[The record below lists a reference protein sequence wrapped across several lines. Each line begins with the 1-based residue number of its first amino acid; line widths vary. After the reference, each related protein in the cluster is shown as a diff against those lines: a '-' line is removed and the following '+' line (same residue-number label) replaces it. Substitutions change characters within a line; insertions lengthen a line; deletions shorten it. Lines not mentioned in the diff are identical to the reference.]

1 MDAIEE
7 RWTALQEAAPPRPT
21 SAPSAE
27 ALAALKAHRRAE
39 RAFLSELEPQLRE
52 YLTGKRRKVHG
63 YTESAAR
70 ADKANQTPVDALEF
84 FSGIGCLHFG
94 LCAAQRAARVAA
106 TVAAK
111 PTQTD
116 THADVAQRPS
126 TANASPKL
134 TTAPQGWS
142 TRSLTVQPFEIH
154 DVANQVYAHNFR
166 GHDGYRQPCT
176 QDIRSLTAAQLDARA
191 AWLWLLSPPCQPYT
205 RLGKRRDHEDPRAAA
220 LLHLISL
227 LPKLLRPP
235 THFMLENVVGFE
247 VSETAR
253 RMRHTLTSLGYE
265 WREYH
270 ISPADLGLP
279 NQRLRY
285 FLLARRRELAAVEL
299 SHASLS
305 CTDRGEEAFSAPIRC
320 IPQSWD
326 DSRPQARSPRRG
338 SIPLSDFLDDDE
350 HGSVD
355 LLVGATMLNRY
366 GHLLDVRSR
375 EDSHCLC
382 FTKNYT
388 RSATGAV
395 RMTCTYMA
403 QTVAVASWQPQVIL
417 NDTVCLV

>member
-1 MDAIEE
+1 MQASPARMDSVEE
-7 RWTALQEAAPPRPT
+7 RWVALQASAPPRPT

-27 ALAALKAHRRAE
+27 VLAALKAHRRAE

-52 YLTGKRRKVHG
+52 RLTGKRRKAVD
-63 YTESAAR
+63 TEAAAR
-70 ADKANQTPVDALEF
+70 AGGIANQTPVDALEF

-94 LCAAQRAARVAA
+94 LCAAQRAAAAA

-111 PTQTD
+111 HTQKD
-116 THADVAQRPS
+116 SQADVSQRSS
-126 TANASPKL
+126 TATASPKL

-154 DVANQVYAHNFR
+154 DVANKVYAHNFR

-176 QDIRSLTAAQLDARA
+176 QDIRSLTAAQLDARE

-227 LPKLLRPP
+227 LPTLMRPP
-235 THFMLENVVGFE
+235 THLLLENVVGFE

-253 RMRHTLTSLGYE
+253 RMRHALTSLGYE

-270 ISPADLGLP
+270 ISPTDLGLP

-285 FLLARRRELAAVEL
+285 FLLARRREHSAVEP
-299 SHASLS
+299 SDANVS
-305 CTDRGEEAFSAPIRC
+305 CTDRGEEAVSPPIRC
-320 IPQSWD
+320 IPQNWD
-326 DSRPQARSPRRG
+326 DSRPQARSSHPAAT
-338 SIPLSDFLDDDE
+338 PLSYFLDDE
-350 HGSVD
+350 RGSVE
-355 LLVGATMLNRY
+355 LLVSASMLERY

-395 RMTCTYMA
+395 RTSCAPGPKLLPLLLGSHMCR
-403 QTVAVASWQPQVIL
+403 SF
-417 NDTVCLV
+417 